1 MNKSYF
7 SICFVLNFF
16 YQSLVVCN
24 SKNFTSLVRF
34 ISEYFIVFDAIV
46 AEILSFFFRH
56 SIDSWIYCYIY
67 IHVFFYMM
75 ILYPETLLKFLTSSS
90 SVLWSLWDF
99 LYVRSYNLQKK
110 SNFIFS
116 SFPVWKSFI
125 SFSFPISLAKISSTL
140 LNRSVRVGILVL
152 FLILDKYST
161 FYHWV

>member
-1 MNKSYF
+1 M
-7 SICFVLNFF
+7 LLWLRFF
-16 YQSLVVCN
+16 
-24 SKNFTSLVRF
+24 
-34 ISEYFIVFDAIV
+34 
-46 AEILSFFFRH
+46 LSF
-56 SIDSWIYCYIY
+56 SDILLIVEYTVVIY
-67 IHVFFYMM
+67 IQVFFYMM

-110 SNFIFS
+110 KSKFIFS
-116 SFPVWKSFI
+116 SFPVWKSFL

-161 FYHWV
+161 FYH